1 MPEVVTT
8 MSASLVA
15 LYVFVL
21 ACFIGY
27 FVIWGVTPSLHTP
40 LISLT
45 NAISGIII
53 VGALLVTG
61 FENAS
66 GSVEILGFL
75 AVLLASINIFGGFWV
90 TQRMLAMFKKK

>member
-1 MPEVVTT
+1 MPET
-8 MSASLVA
+8 LVA

-27 FVIWGVTPSLHTP
+27 WVIWGVTPSLHTP
-40 LISLT
+40 LVALT

-61 FENAS
+61 LDTVGTAA
-66 GSVEILGFL
+66 EIMGLF
-75 AVLLASINIFGGFWV
+75 AVLLASINIFGGFLV
-90 TQRMLAMFKKK
+90 TSRMLAMFKKKPK

>member
-1 MPEVVTT
+1 MPET
-8 MSASLVA
+8 LVA

-27 FVIWGVTPSLHTP
+27 WVIWGVTPSLHTP
-40 LISLT
+40 LVALT

-61 FENAS
+61 LDTVGTAA
-66 GSVEILGFL
+66 EIMGFF
-75 AVLLASINIFGGFWV
+75 AVLLASINIFGGFLV
-90 TQRMLAMFKKK
+90 TSRMLAMFKKKPK